1 MQSMNVLNV
10 KKILVFKDTNKPT
23 KLEHNIGIAL
33 LLLFTFVDPEIR
45 MSNDRQNLLERGWQ
59 KGVVRYFNNCGKVI
73 QNIRHLKEVI
83 DVDQIS

>member
-33 LLLFTFVDPEIR
+33 LLLFTFVDPDIR
-45 MSNDRQNLLERGWQ
+45 MSNDR
-59 KGVVRYFNNCGKVI
+59 
-73 QNIRHLKEVI
+73 
-83 DVDQIS
+83 